1 MKAAL
6 HQSMTREEAIAI
18 LTSPAG
24 LDETLR
30 VHRLARAVDATERA
44 LREERITR
52 RDAEDIVDHV
62 AGIAEQLFEG
72 SRETFEV
79 VYGRRL
85 RRVIREVFGDGD

>member
-1 MKAAL
+1 
-6 HQSMTREEAIAI
+6 MTRDEAIAI
-18 LTSPAG
+18 LKSSEG

-44 LREERITR
+44 LREERISR
-52 RDAEDIVDHV
+52 HEAEAIVDHV

-72 SRETFEV
+72 SRATFEI

-85 RRVIREVFGDGD
+85 QRVIREVFGASD

>member
-1 MKAAL
+1 
-6 HQSMTREEAIAI
+6 MTREEAIAI

-52 RDAEDIVDHV
+52 QDAEDIVDHV

-72 SRETFEV
+72 SRATFEV

-85 RRVIREVFGDGD
+85 RRVIAERFGEGD

>member
-1 MKAAL
+1 MPVL
-6 HQSMTREEAIAI
+6 YQSMTRDEVIAI
-18 LTSPAG
+18 LKSSSG

-52 RDAEDIVDHV
+52 AEAEDIVDHV

-72 SRETFEV
+72 SRGTFEV
-79 VYGRRL
+79 VYGHRL
-85 RRVIREVFGDGD
+85 RRVIREVFGEGD